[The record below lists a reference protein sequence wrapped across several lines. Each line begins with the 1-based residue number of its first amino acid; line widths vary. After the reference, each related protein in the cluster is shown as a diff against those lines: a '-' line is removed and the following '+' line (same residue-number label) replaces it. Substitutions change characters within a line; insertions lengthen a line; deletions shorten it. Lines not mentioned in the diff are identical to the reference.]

1 MTTPFQIPIPLFY
14 LAAGAFALFS
24 LVYAVIAIAI
34 IYHLRT
40 YSISGRIA
48 PHIAIL
54 SFTIAS
60 AALWLLALFSLLKLP
75 Q

>member
-1 MTTPFQIPIPLFY
+1 MATPFPIPIFY

-24 LVYAVIAIAI
+24 LIYVIIAIAI
-34 IYHLRT
+34 TYHLAAF
-40 YSISGRIA
+40 SISGRAA

-54 SFTIAS
+54 IFTIVS
-60 AALWLLALFSLLKLP
+60 AALWFLGLSFVFQLP

>member
-1 MTTPFQIPIPLFY
+1 MTVPFPIPIPIFY

-40 YSISGRIA
+40 FSISGHAA
-48 PHIAIL
+48 PHIAIV
-54 SFTIAS
+54 SFTIVS
-60 AALWLLALFSLLKLP
+60 IALWFTALFFLFKLRL
-75 Q
+75 

>member
-1 MTTPFQIPIPLFY
+1 MTTPFPIPIPIFY

-40 YSISGRIA
+40 YSITGRAA
-48 PHIAIL
+48 PHIATV
-54 SFTIAS
+54 SFTIISIALWF
-60 AALWLLALFSLLKLP
+60 AALFFLLKLRL
-75 Q
+75 